1 MKKFTIYALASL
13 PVIVSVLA
21 FFFGSYVLISA
32 LGVKSWITFLYMIS
46 VAITIAYNSLS
57 IDNYVEL
64 TKKFFKM
71 LAE

>member
-13 PVIVSVLA
+13 PAIVSVLA
-21 FFFGSYVLISA
+21 YFFGVYVLIST

-46 VAITIAYNSLS
+46 VAITIAYNGVSV
-57 IDNYVEL
+57 NHYVEL

-71 LAE
+71 LSE